1 MKKLLSTFVSVLF
14 CIIATAQ
21 VSKNI
26 NVSSA
31 GTLSTLL
38 TDNEKSTITSLTI
51 TGNIDARDFRTM
63 RDNLSQLEVL
73 NIAEVN
79 IKSYN
84 GSEGTIMSSDINSY
98 SANEIPT
105 NSFYYQKYSTVRK
118 NTKLRSVNLPANI
131 TKIGEMAF
139 RYCSALADV
148 NLPNSIREI
157 GMFAFSDCTQL
168 KGSLILPN
176 SLINIGY
183 GAFSGCSGLTGSLT
197 LPSSLKVIESSAFK
211 DCKFTGN
218 LNLPNTLT
226 SIYSNAFEGCS
237 GFTGNLTIPNSVTEI
252 GREAFLDCS
261 GFNGN
266 LVLPNSITK
275 IFRST
280 FAYCNRFSGNL
291 IIPNTV
297 STIEGEAFSG
307 CRGFNGNLTLPRLLF
322 TIEYDAF
329 KNCSGFKT
337 IYCEK
342 ATPSSVTNNSFSG
355 TTSVKDVFVPSEAAV
370 TAYQDS
376 QWYLFF
382 PGSIIKVGAPNAIS
396 NFTDNNVKV
405 YANSNGINIE
415 GLVFGE
421 NISLC
426 DASGKQ
432 LRTLKS
438 QGEKTLI
445 KAQKNSIYLIKTKG
459 RVYKVI
465 L

>member
-21 VSKNI
+21 VSKTI

-63 RDNLSQLEVL
+63 RDYMSQLEVL
-73 NIAEVN
+73 NIASVY

-84 GSEGTIMSSDINSY
+84 GSEGTIMNSTTSSY
-98 SANEIPT
+98 PANEIP
-105 NSFYYQKYSTVRK
+105 NSSFYYQKYSTERK

-157 GMFAFSDCTQL
+157 GMFAFSDCTNL
-168 KGSLILPN
+168 KGNLTLPN
-176 SLINIGY
+176 SITTIGY
-183 GAFSGCSGLTGSLT
+183 GVFSGCIGLNGSLT
-197 LPSSLKVIESSAFK
+197 LSSSLKEIGHSAFYG
-211 DCKFTGN
+211 CKFTGN
-218 LNLPNTLT
+218 LSLPNTLT
-226 SIYSNAFEGCS
+226 SIGGSAFSDCS
-237 GFTGNLTIPNSVTEI
+237 GFTGNLIIPNLVIEI
-252 GREAFLDCS
+252 GREAFLDCF
-261 GFNGN
+261 GFKGN

-275 IFRST
+275 IFPQT
-280 FAYCNRFSGNL
+280 FRGCFGFTGNL

-307 CRGFNGNLTLPRLLF
+307 CKGFNGSLTLPKLLF

-329 KNCSGFKT
+329 KNCSGFKS

-342 ATPSSVTNNSFSG
+342 ATPSSVTNNIFSG
-355 TTSVKDVFVPSEAAV
+355 TTSVKDVFVPTEAAV

-396 NFTDNNVKV
+396 NFTDNNIKV

-426 DASGKQ
+426 NASGKQ

-438 QGEKTLI
+438 QGEQTLI

-459 RVYKVI
+459 KVYKVI